1 MYKSF
6 AAELAAAEKANGDVH
21 KQMAFIKAANAL
33 RAHPTKVASGKE
45 AQQLKGIGPKIALI
59 VQEIIDTGGLRQ
71 LSAARDA
78 DHERAL
84 TELSSVFGLG
94 AASIK
99 ALMDDHRVTSLVAL
113 RQFAQQRPDDVAPA
127 VHMGI
132 KYHTDFMQPI
142 PRAECDALVEAVTDR
157 VRANVDARFEVTVC
171 GAHRRGAAESSDVDL
186 VVTHPDA
193 SNDADEHARGDSKL
207 AQWFEAIVDCLK
219 TGGLV
224 CDTISS
230 SAATFVGVCALPPP
244 KPAVPA
250 MSVGAPATA
259 EAGSAPAPKKRF
271 SIPKMADADSVAR
284 ESGPANILFR
294 AGMCIRSNRW
304 YDLGTSL
311 RDVCTLLT

>member
-1 MYKSF
+1 MSKF
-6 AAELAAAEKANGDVH
+6 VFCH
-21 KQMAFIKAANAL
+21 QAFIKAANAL

-99 ALMDDHRVTSLVAL
+99 ALMDEHRVMSLVAL
-113 RQFAQQRPDDVAPA
+113 RQFAQQRPNDVAPA

-142 PRAECDALVEAVTDR
+142 PRAECAALVEAVTDR
-157 VRANVDARFEVTVC
+157 VRVSIDARFEVTAC
-171 GAHRRGAAESSDVDL
+171 GAYRRGATESADLDL
-186 VVTHPDA
+186 VVSHPDA
-193 SNDADEHARGDSKL
+193 SNDADADAKF

-244 KPAVPA
+244 KALEPV
-250 MSVGAPATA
+250 SAPATA
-259 EAGSAPAPKKRF
+259 EAGGAPAPKKRF
-271 SIPKMADADSVAR
+271 SIPKMADADSAAR
-284 ESGPANILFR
+284 DSAPTNILFR
-294 AGMCIRSNRW
+294 SGMSALHDMSARFIQCGS
-304 YDLGTSL
+304 
-311 RDVCTLLT
+311 CTRPSD